1 MSKSYKKFP
10 RVKYEKNCKT
20 GKRFANKKVRTYLK
34 MGKDISNGRSYKKIF
49 NSAEICDYSFIEFKE
64 WAIQNWYKDQYDI
77 LNGIREKRDCDGT
90 LEEALLDW
98 KKFYKRK

>member
-10 RVKYEKNCKT
+10 RVKCEKSCKI
-20 GKRFANKKVRTYLK
+20 GKHFANKKVRAYLK
-34 MGKDISNGRSYKKIF
+34 TGKDISNGKGYKKIF
-49 NSAEICDYSFIEFKE
+49 DSAEICDYAFTEFEE
-64 WAIQNWYKDQYDI
+64 WIIQDWYKDQYDI

-90 LEEALLDW
+90 LEEALLNW